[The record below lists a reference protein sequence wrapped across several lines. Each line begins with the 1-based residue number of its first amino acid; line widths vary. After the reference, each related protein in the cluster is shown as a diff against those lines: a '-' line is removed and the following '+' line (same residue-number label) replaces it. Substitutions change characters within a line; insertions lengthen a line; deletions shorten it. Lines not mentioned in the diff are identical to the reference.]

1 MERKEEAAGKY
12 GDGKKWKFLRWPL
25 ESVKTIFQ
33 DTLGAIGLILLVF
46 FIAMAFLAP
55 LVAPFGPFEV
65 VYHADQS
72 VVRLA
77 APNTRNWLGT
87 TNQGMDVF
95 SQLLHGSRIA
105 LLVGVLSAVGS
116 VLVGTAVG
124 LFSGYYGKWVD
135 QVLMRVT
142 DIVFGIPFMPFAMI
156 AHLVPLPG

>member
-1 MERKEEAAGKY
+1 MEREQETPGNF
-12 GDGKKWKFLRWPL
+12 GGGRKWNFLRWPL
-25 ESVKTIFQ
+25 ESIKIIFQ
-33 DTLGAIGLILLVF
+33 DTLGAIGLILLIL
-46 FIAMAFLAP
+46 FIVMAFLAP
-55 LVAPFGPFEV
+55 WVAPFGPFEV

-77 APNTRNWLGT
+77 APNVRNWLGT

-124 LFSGYYGKWVD
+124 LFSEIG
-135 QVLMRVT
+135 R
-142 DIVFGIPFMPFAMI
+142 
-156 AHLVPLPG
+156 AHV